1 MVKLIDVS
9 SLEQRI
15 KNDFDV
21 EQYEDSIKAN
31 LVENHGKLN
40 EEERKNTKKEEDWSD
55 NDDDSDDDSDM
66 SDDSDD

>member
-21 EQYEDSIKAN
+21 EQYEESVKDN
-31 LVENHGKLN
+31 LVQNHGKLA
-40 EEERKNTKKEEDWSD
+40 EEERKNTK
-55 NDDDSDDDSDM
+55 
-66 SDDSDD
+66 